1 MSDILPRLSL
11 NQITLN
17 RLSLPECVD
26 ACVRHGVGWIAPWRN
41 KVAETGLAE
50 SARIIREAGLQVSGL
65 CRGGYF
71 PAATATERA
80 AQIHDNLHAIDEAAT
95 LGAETLVLVCGPAPD
110 RDIDAAREMVAE
122 GIEWACGNSRR
133 QN

>member
-17 RLSLPECVD
+17 KLSLPECIEL
-26 ACVRHGVGWIAPWRN
+26 CVRHNVGWIAPWRN

-50 SARIIREAGLQVSGL
+50 SARRIQDAGLKVSGL

-95 LGAETLVLVCGPAPD
+95 LGTDTL
-110 RDIDAAREMVAE
+110 
-122 GIEWACGNSRR
+122 
-133 QN
+133 